1 MQAIPNKIVV
11 GDEESPIAVFDNA
24 SIESVIEET
33 AVSIIGDELFIDQ
46 LIPNVM
52 YHVYIRYVFKPTDYN
67 QFVTRNGLVMCCHY
81 TYDIR
86 KLPYATPVTFYSN
99 GRIQGRYYCETV
111 DRIGKDLYKL
121 NAISAIGLMDR
132 QLSVGGLFNGQKF
145 PDVLRDILGEEYQ
158 YEVSDD
164 VAKVMVYGW
173 LPYSTRR
180 RNLYQLIMA
189 YGVNIIKSDSGNM
202 LFTFLRDS
210 EAEGIPEG
218 NVFCGGRMRYNDPAS
233 RVEVTEHAY
242 HYIPTVET
250 KTLFDNS
257 TTDAVHAATVTFD
270 DPIMTDTLETTGG
283 LKIHSAGVNYAVIS
297 GVGVLTGKPYT
308 HTTKIVSADNPD
320 AVNEKVVRVE
330 EATLVSLQNS
340 ENVLAR
346 LSQYYF
352 NVDIVENDIILNGER
367 CGKRYNVLN
376 GFYEETTGFISKMSS
391 SISSF
396 IRSRCEFIQ
405 NYTPVGA
412 GATYTNCVI
421 LPEDAG
427 SWEIPASVFQ
437 KEIPKIR
444 VVLIGNG
451 YSGEDGEDGEI
462 GKPGDGNRGGDGG
475 KGGAGGKAGVGGK
488 IYSETYKPSV
498 DATTMFYGRDLKGN
512 SYIKGGLLN
521 ITSADGVSTP
531 TGFLEVFSG
540 KVFALPGIDGLSG
553 SDGGKGGYYNPN
565 GSGQTGDNGGN
576 FVADGQ
582 IWYGGI
588 CEGNYES
595 TIIDS
600 GNPVYISSGGGGG
613 AAYGSNGSNSGY
625 HGVGGLGADGAP
637 AASTTPLFG
646 NGGNGGN
653 GGGGGGGGGNYVI
666 INPNYGN
673 AEVGRNGYPGGD
685 AGKGGDGSQGYQGC
699 VIIYY

>member
-1 MQAIPNKIVV
+1 MDINKVVIGDPDAPLLVFENDSIESITEDTAVAIV
-11 GDEESPIAVFDNA
+11 GDELSVDQFTPAVR
-24 SIESVIEET
+24 
-33 AVSIIGDELFIDQ
+33 
-46 LIPNVM
+46 
-52 YHVYIRYVFKPTDYN
+52 YHVFLRYVFSPADYA

-81 TYDIR
+81 SYDIR

-99 GRIQGRYYCETV
+99 GKIRGKYYSETV
-111 DRIGKDLYKL
+111 DRLGRDQYGL
-121 NAISAIGLMDR
+121 NAISAIGLMDKQR
-132 QLSVGGLFNGQKF
+132 SVGGIYSGQLFSE
-145 PDVLRDILGEEYQ
+145 VLQDILSSDYQ
-158 YEVSDD
+158 YTITDD
-164 VAKVMVYGW
+164 VAAVPVYGW
-173 LPYSTRR
+173 LPFSTRR
-180 RNLYQLIMA
+180 QNLHQLIMA
-189 YGVNIIKSDSGNM
+189 YGVNIIRSETGDM

-210 EAEGIPEG
+210 EAEDIPESE
-218 NVFCGGRMRYNDPAS
+218 VFYGGSMRYNDPAS

-257 TTDAVHAATVTFD
+257 TTDAVHAATVTFE

-320 AVNEKVVRVE
+320 AVNENVRRVE
-330 EATLVSLQNS
+330 DATLVSLQNS

-352 NVDIVENDIILNGER
+352 NVDIVENDIVLKGER

-376 GFYEETTGFISKMSS
+376 GFYEETTGFISKMSA
-391 SISSF
+391 SISSI
-396 IRSRCEFIQ
+396 IRARCEFIQ

-451 YSGEDGEDGEI
+451 YRGEDGEAGEI

-488 IYSETYKPSV
+488 IYSETYKPSG
-498 DATTMFYGRDLKGN
+498 DATTLFYGRDLKGN

-540 KVFALPGIDGLSG
+540 KVFALPGTDGLSG
-553 SDGGKGGYYNPN
+553 ADGGKGGYLNSN
-565 GSGQTGDNGGN
+565 GSGKDGENGED
-576 FVADGQ
+576 FIADGQ

-588 CEGNYES
+588 CEGNFEL
-595 TIIDS
+595 TVFDS
-600 GNPVYISSGGGGG
+600 KNPAWIGNGGGGG
-613 AAYGSNGSNSGY
+613 AAYGSNGANSAWLGR
-625 HGVGGLGADGAP
+625 GGKGGDGHDAFP
-637 AASTTPLFG
+637 AAALYG

-653 GGGGGGGGGNYVI
+653 GGGGGGGGGTFVI
-666 INPNYGN
+666 KHKDYGN
-673 AEVGRNGYPGGD
+673 EVGRGGYAGGEGGA
-685 AGKGGDGSQGYQGC
+685 AGAGSPGYQGC

>member
-1 MQAIPNKIVV
+1 MDINKIVIGDPDAPMLVFENESIESITEDTAVAIV
-11 GDEESPIAVFDNA
+11 GDEL
-24 SIESVIEET
+24 SV
-33 AVSIIGDELFIDQ
+33 DQ
-46 LIPNVM
+46 FTPSVR
-52 YHVYIRYVFKPTDYN
+52 YHVFLRYVFSPADYA
-67 QFVTRNGLVMCCHY
+67 QFITRNGLIMCCHY
-81 TYDIR
+81 SYDIR
-86 KLPYATPVTFYSN
+86 KLPYATPITFYSN
-99 GRIQGRYYCETV
+99 GKIRGKYYSETV
-111 DRIGKDLYKL
+111 DRLGRDQYGL
-121 NAISAIGLMDR
+121 NAISAIGLMDKQR
-132 QLSVGGLFNGQKF
+132 SVGGIYSGQLFRE
-145 PDVLRDILGEEYQ
+145 VLQDILGSDYQ
-158 YEVSDD
+158 YKISDD
-164 VAKVMVYGW
+164 VAAVPVYGW
-173 LPYSTRR
+173 LPFSTRR
-180 RNLYQLIMA
+180 QNLHQLIMA
-189 YGVNIIKSDSGNM
+189 YGVNIIRSDTGDM

-210 EAEGIPEG
+210 EAEDIPESE
-218 NVFCGGRMRYNDPAS
+218 VFYGGSMRYNDPAS

-257 TTDAVHAATVTFD
+257 TTDAVHAATVTFE

-320 AVNEKVVRVE
+320 AINENVRRVE
-330 EATLVSLQNS
+330 DATLVSLQNS

-352 NVDIVENDIILNGER
+352 NVDIVENDIVLKNER

-376 GFYEETTGFISKMSS
+376 GFYEETTGFISKMSA
-391 SISSF
+391 SISSI
-396 IRSRCEFIQ
+396 IRARCEFIQ

-412 GATYTNCVI
+412 GATYNNCVI

-451 YSGEDGEDGEI
+451 YRGEDGEAGET

-498 DATTMFYGRDLKGN
+498 DATTLFYGRDMKGN
-512 SYIKGGLLN
+512 SCIKGGMLN

-540 KVFALPGIDGLSG
+540 KVFALPGTDGLSG
-553 SDGGKGGYYNPN
+553 ADGGKGGYLNSN
-565 GSGQTGDNGGN
+565 GSGQNGENGGD
-576 FVADGQ
+576 FIADGQ

-588 CEGNYES
+588 FEGNFEDVV
-595 TIIDS
+595 IDS
-600 GNPVYISSGGGGG
+600 QNPCWIGNGGGGG
-613 AAYGSNGSNSGY
+613 AAYGSGGQNSQWIANGGK
-625 HGVGGLGADGAP
+625 GGDANDASP
-637 AASTTPLFG
+637 AASLYGT
-646 NGGNGGN
+646 GGNGGH
-653 GGGGGGGGGNYVI
+653 GGGGGGGGGTFVI
-666 INPNYGN
+666 KHKDYGN
-673 AEVGRNGYPGGD
+673 EVGRGGY
-685 AGKGGDGSQGYQGC
+685 AGGDGGLGSAGSAGYQGC

>member
-1 MQAIPNKIVV
+1 MDINKVVIGDPDAPLLVFENDSIESITEDTAVAIV
-11 GDEESPIAVFDNA
+11 GDELSVDQFTPAVR
-24 SIESVIEET
+24 
-33 AVSIIGDELFIDQ
+33 
-46 LIPNVM
+46 
-52 YHVYIRYVFKPTDYN
+52 YHVFLRYVFSPADYA
-67 QFVTRNGLVMCCHY
+67 QFVTRNGLIMCCHY
-81 TYDIR
+81 SYDIR

-99 GRIQGRYYCETV
+99 GKIRGKYYSETV
-111 DRIGKDLYKL
+111 DRLGRDQYGL
-121 NAISAIGLMDR
+121 NAISAIGLMDKQR
-132 QLSVGGLFNGQKF
+132 SVGGIYSGQLFRE
-145 PDVLRDILGEEYQ
+145 VLQDILGSDYQ
-158 YEVSDD
+158 YKISDD
-164 VAKVMVYGW
+164 VAAVPVYGW
-173 LPYSTRR
+173 LPFSTRR
-180 RNLYQLIMA
+180 QNLHQLIMA
-189 YGVNIIKSDSGNM
+189 YGVNIIRSDTGDM

-210 EAEGIPEG
+210 EAEDIPESE
-218 NVFCGGRMRYNDPAS
+218 VFYGGSMRYNDPAS

-257 TTDAVHAATVTFD
+257 TTDAVHAATVTFE

-320 AVNEKVVRVE
+320 AINENVRRVE
-330 EATLVSLQNS
+330 DATLVSLQNS

-352 NVDIVENDIILNGER
+352 NVDIVENDIVLKNER

-376 GFYEETTGFISKMSS
+376 GFYEETTGFISKMSA
-391 SISSF
+391 SISSI
-396 IRSRCEFIQ
+396 IRARCEFIQ

-412 GATYTNCVI
+412 GATYNNCVI

-451 YSGEDGEDGEI
+451 YRGEDGEAGET

-498 DATTMFYGRDLKGN
+498 DATTLFYGRDMKGN
-512 SYIKGGLLN
+512 SYIKGGMLN

-540 KVFALPGIDGLSG
+540 KVFALPGTDGLSG
-553 SDGGKGGYYNPN
+553 ADGGKGGYLNSN
-565 GSGQTGDNGGN
+565 GSGQNGENGGD
-576 FVADGQ
+576 FIADGQ

-588 CEGNYES
+588 FEGNFEDVV
-595 TIIDS
+595 IDS
-600 GNPVYISSGGGGG
+600 QNPCWIGNGGGGG
-613 AAYGSNGSNSGY
+613 AAYGSGGQNSQWIANGGK
-625 HGVGGLGADGAP
+625 GGDANDASP
-637 AASTTPLFG
+637 AASLYGT
-646 NGGNGGN
+646 GGNGGH
-653 GGGGGGGGGNYVI
+653 GGGGGGGGGTFVI
-666 INPNYGN
+666 KHKDYGN
-673 AEVGRNGYPGGD
+673 EVGRGGY
-685 AGKGGDGSQGYQGC
+685 AGGDGGAAGAGSPGHQGC

>member
-1 MQAIPNKIVV
+1 MDINKVVIGDPDEPMLIFENDSIESITEDTAVAIV
-11 GDEESPIAVFDNA
+11 GDELSVDQFTPAVRYRVF
-24 SIESVIEET
+24 
-33 AVSIIGDELFIDQ
+33 L
-46 LIPNVM
+46 
-52 YHVYIRYVFKPTDYN
+52 RYVFSPADYA
-67 QFVTRNGLVMCCHY
+67 QFVTRNGLIMCCHY
-81 TYDIR
+81 SYDIR

-99 GRIQGRYYCETV
+99 GKIRGKYYSETV
-111 DRIGKDLYKL
+111 DRLGRDQYGL
-121 NAISAIGLMDR
+121 NAISAIGLMDKQR
-132 QLSVGGLFNGQKF
+132 SVGGIYSGQLFSE
-145 PDVLRDILGEEYQ
+145 VLQDILGSDYQ
-158 YEVSDD
+158 YTISDD
-164 VAKVMVYGW
+164 VAAVPVYGW
-173 LPYSTRR
+173 LPFSTRR
-180 RNLYQLIMA
+180 QNLHQLIMA
-189 YGVNIIKSDSGNM
+189 YGVNIIRSDTGDM

-210 EAEGIPEG
+210 GAEDIPESE
-218 NVFCGGRMRYNDPAS
+218 VFYGGSMRYNDPAS

-257 TTDAVHAATVTFD
+257 TTDAVHAATVTFE

-308 HTTKIVSADNPD
+308 HTTKIVSADNPN
-320 AVNEKVVRVE
+320 AVNENVRRVE
-330 EATLVSLQNS
+330 DATLVSLQNS

-352 NVDIVENDIILNGER
+352 NVDIVENDIVLNGER

-376 GFYEETTGFISKMSS
+376 GFYEETTGFISKMSA
-391 SISSF
+391 SISSI
-396 IRSRCEFIQ
+396 IRARCEFIQ

-421 LPEDAG
+421 LPEDSG

-451 YSGEDGEDGEI
+451 YRGEDGEAGET

-475 KGGAGGKAGVGGK
+475 KGGAGGKAGVGGR
-488 IYSETYKPSV
+488 IYSETYKPSG
-498 DATTMFYGRDLKGN
+498 DATTLFYGRDLKGN

-521 ITSADGVSTP
+521 ITTADGVSTP

-540 KVFALPGIDGLSG
+540 KVFALPGTDGLSG

-565 GSGQTGDNGGN
+565 GTGQTGDNGN
-576 FVADGQ
+576 DFVADGK

-588 CEGNYES
+588 CEGNYQI
-595 TIIDS
+595 TIAGS
-600 GNPVYISSGGGGG
+600 GNPAYIGGGGGGG
-613 AAYGSNGSNSGY
+613 AAYGGNGSNTGY
-625 HGVGGLGADGAP
+625 HGTGGNGADGA
-637 AASTTPLFG
+637 AAESTTPLYG
-646 NGGNGGN
+646 NGGNGGH
-653 GGGGGGGGGNYVI
+653 GGGGGGGGGTLVVYNEAY
-666 INPNYGN
+666 
-673 AEVGRNGYPGGD
+673 ATEVGRSGYGGGD
-685 AGKGGDGSQGYQGC
+685 GGKGGYGGAGYQGC

>member
-1 MQAIPNKIVV
+1 MDINKVIIGDPEAPLLVFENDSIESITEDTAVAIV
-11 GDEESPIAVFDNA
+11 GDELSVDQFTPAVR
-24 SIESVIEET
+24 
-33 AVSIIGDELFIDQ
+33 
-46 LIPNVM
+46 
-52 YHVYIRYVFKPTDYN
+52 YHVFLRYVFSPADYA
-67 QFVTRNGLVMCCHY
+67 QFVTRNGLIMCCHY
-81 TYDIR
+81 SYDIR

-99 GRIQGRYYCETV
+99 GKIRGKYYSETV
-111 DRIGKDLYKL
+111 DRLGRDQYGL
-121 NAISAIGLMDR
+121 NAISAIGLMDKQR
-132 QLSVGGLFNGQKF
+132 SVGGIYSGQLFRE
-145 PDVLRDILGEEYQ
+145 VLQDILSSDYQ
-158 YEVSDD
+158 YTISDD
-164 VAKVMVYGW
+164 VAAVPVYGW
-173 LPYSTRR
+173 LPFSTRR
-180 RNLYQLIMA
+180 QNLHQLIMA
-189 YGVNIIKSDSGNM
+189 YGVNIIRSDTGDM

-210 EAEGIPEG
+210 GAEDIPESE
-218 NVFCGGRMRYNDPAS
+218 VFYGGSMRYNDPAS

-257 TTDAVHAATVTFD
+257 TTDAVHAATVTFE

-320 AVNEKVVRVE
+320 AINENVRRVE
-330 EATLVSLQNS
+330 DATLVSLQNS

-352 NVDIVENDIILNGER
+352 NVDIVENDIVLKDER

-376 GFYEETTGFISKMSS
+376 GFYEETTGFISKMSA
-391 SISSF
+391 SISSI
-396 IRSRCEFIQ
+396 IRARCEFIQ

-421 LPEDAG
+421 LPEDSG

-451 YSGEDGEDGEI
+451 YRGEDGEAGET

-488 IYSETYKPSV
+488 IYSETYKPSG
-498 DATTMFYGRDLKGN
+498 DATTLFYGRDLKGN

-540 KVFALPGIDGLSG
+540 KVFALPGTDGLSG
-553 SDGGKGGYYNPN
+553 SNGGKGGNYNPN
-565 GSGQTGDNGGN
+565 GSGLTGENGED
-576 FVADGQ
+576 FIADGQ

-588 CEGNYES
+588 CEGNFEL
-595 TIIDS
+595 TVFDS
-600 GNPVYISSGGGGG
+600 KNPAWIGSGGGGG
-613 AAYGSNGSNSGY
+613 ACYGSGGQNSQWIGD
-625 HGVGGLGADGAP
+625 GGRGGDANNARATDSIYGA
-637 AASTTPLFG
+637 
-646 NGGNGGN
+646 GGNGGH
-653 GGGGGGGGGNYVI
+653 GGGGGGGGGTFVI
-666 INPNYGN
+666 KHKDYGN
-673 AEVGRNGYPGGD
+673 EVGRGGY
-685 AGKGGDGSQGYQGC
+685 AGGDGGFGSAGSAGYQGC

>member
-1 MQAIPNKIVV
+1 MDINKIVIGDLDAPLLVFENDSIESITEDTAVAIV
-11 GDEESPIAVFDNA
+11 GDELSVDQFTPAVRYR
-24 SIESVIEET
+24 V
-33 AVSIIGDELFIDQ
+33 L
-46 LIPNVM
+46 L
-52 YHVYIRYVFKPTDYN
+52 RYVFRPTDYK
-67 QFVTRNGLVMCCHY
+67 QIITRNGLVMCCHY

-99 GRIQGRYYCETV
+99 GKIRGKYYSETV
-111 DRIGKDLYKL
+111 DRLGRDQYGL
-121 NAISAIGLMDR
+121 NAISAVGLMEKQR
-132 QLSVGGLFNGQKF
+132 SVGGLYTGQQF
-145 PDVLRDILGEEYQ
+145 QAVLADILGGDYR
-158 YEVSDD
+158 YEVDAD
-164 VAKVMVYGW
+164 VANVMVYGW
-173 LPYSTRR
+173 LPFSTRR
-180 RNLYQLIMA
+180 QNLHQLIMA
-189 YGVNIIKSDSGNM
+189 YGVNIIKSETGDM

-210 EAEGIPEG
+210 EAEDIPESE
-218 NVFCGGRMRYNDPAS
+218 VFYGGSMRYNDPAS

-257 TTDAVHAATVTFD
+257 TTDAVHAATVTFES
-270 DPIMTDTLETTGG
+270 PIMTDSLETTGG

-320 AVNEKVVRVE
+320 AVNENVKRVE

-352 NVDIVENDIILNGER
+352 NVDIVENEIVLTGER
-367 CGKRYNVLN
+367 CGRRYNVLN
-376 GFYEETTGFISKMSS
+376 GFYEKTSGFISKMSS
-391 SISSF
+391 NISSI

-421 LPEDAG
+421 LTEDAG
-427 SWEIPASVFQ
+427 SWEIPESVLQ

-475 KGGAGGKAGVGGK
+475 KGGAGGKAGIGGK
-488 IYSETYKPSV
+488 IYSETYKLTGDTRTLS
-498 DATTMFYGRDLKGN
+498 YGRDLKGN

-540 KVFALPGIDGLSG
+540 KVFALPGTDGLGG
-553 SDGGKGGYYNPN
+553 SNGGKGGNYNPN
-565 GSGQTGDNGGN
+565 GSGQTGENGEN

-588 CEGNYES
+588 CAGNFEV
-595 TIIDS
+595 TVVDS
-600 GNPVYISSGGGGG
+600 KNPAWIGSGGGGG
-613 AAYGSNGSNSGY
+613 AVYGSGGQNSQWIGD
-625 HGVGGLGADGAP
+625 GGRGGDANNALPTSPLYGA
-637 AASTTPLFG
+637 
-646 NGGNGGN
+646 GGNGGH
-653 GGGGGGGGGNYVI
+653 GGGGGGGGGTFVI
-666 INPNYGN
+666 KHKVYGN
-673 AEVGRNGYPGGD
+673 EVGRGGYPGGD
-685 AGKGGDGSQGYQGC
+685 GGKGGAGSAGYQGC

>member
-1 MQAIPNKIVV
+1 MDINKVVIGDPDAPLLVFENKSIESITEDTAVAIV
-11 GDEESPIAVFDNA
+11 GDEL
-24 SIESVIEET
+24 SV
-33 AVSIIGDELFIDQ
+33 DQ
-46 LIPNVM
+46 FTPSVR
-52 YHVYIRYVFKPTDYN
+52 YHVFLRYVFSPADYA
-67 QFVTRNGLVMCCHY
+67 QFITRNGLIMCCHY
-81 TYDIR
+81 SYDIR

-99 GRIQGRYYCETV
+99 GKIRGKYYSETV
-111 DRIGKDLYKL
+111 DRLGRDQYGL
-121 NAISAIGLMDR
+121 NAISAIGLMDKQR
-132 QLSVGGLFNGQKF
+132 SVGGIYSGQLF
-145 PDVLRDILGEEYQ
+145 PAVLKDILGSDYQ
-158 YEVSDD
+158 YAISDD
-164 VAKVMVYGW
+164 VAAVPVYGW
-173 LPYSTRR
+173 LPFSTRR
-180 RNLYQLIMA
+180 QNLHQLIMA
-189 YGVNIIKSDSGNM
+189 YGVNIIRSDTGDM

-210 EAEGIPEG
+210 EAEDIPESE
-218 NVFCGGRMRYNDPAS
+218 VFYGGSMRYNDPAS

-270 DPIMTDTLETTGG
+270 EPIMTDTLETTGG

-320 AVNEKVVRVE
+320 AVNENVRRVE
-330 EATLVSLQNS
+330 DATLVSLQNS

-352 NVDIVENDIILNGER
+352 NVDIVENDIVLTGER

-376 GFYEETTGFISKMSS
+376 GFYEETTGFISKMSA
-391 SISSF
+391 SISSI
-396 IRSRCEFIQ
+396 IRARCEFIQ
-405 NYTPVGA
+405 NYTPVGT

-427 SWEIPASVFQ
+427 SWEIPESVFQ

-451 YSGEDGEDGEI
+451 HRGEDGEAGET

-475 KGGAGGKAGVGGK
+475 KGGAGGNAGVGGK
-488 IYSETYKPSV
+488 IYSETYKPSG
-498 DATTMFYGRDLKGN
+498 DATTLFYGRDLKGN
-512 SYIKGGLLN
+512 SYIKGGMLN

-540 KVFALPGIDGLSG
+540 KVFALPGTDGLSG
-553 SDGGKGGYYNPN
+553 ADGGKGGYLNSN
-565 GSGQTGDNGGN
+565 GSGKDGENGGD

-588 CEGNYES
+588 FEGNFEDVV
-595 TIIDS
+595 IDS
-600 GNPVYISSGGGGG
+600 QNPCWIGNGGGGG
-613 AAYGSNGSNSGY
+613 AAYGSNGANSEWLGR
-625 HGVGGLGADGAP
+625 GGKGGDGHDAFP
-637 AASTTPLFG
+637 AAALYG

-653 GGGGGGGGGNYVI
+653 GGGGGGGGGTFVI
-666 INPNYGN
+666 KHKDYGN
-673 AEVGRNGYPGGD
+673 EVGRGGY
-685 AGKGGDGSQGYQGC
+685 AGGDGGAPGAGSPGYQGC

>member
-11 GDEESPIAVFDNA
+11 GDEESPIAVFDNTA
-24 SIESVIEET
+24 IESVTEET

-86 KLPYATPVTFYSN
+86 NLPYATPITFYSN

-111 DRIGKDLYKL
+111 DRIGKDMYKL

-132 QLSVGGLFNGQKF
+132 QRSVGGLFNGQKF

-210 EAEGIPEG
+210 EAEDIPEG
-218 NVFCGGRMRYNDPAS
+218 NVFCGGIMRYNDPAS

-242 HYIPTVET
+242 HYIPSVDAE
-250 KTLFDNS
+250 TLFDNS
-257 TTDAVHAATVTFD
+257 TTDAVHGATVTFES
-270 DPIMTDTLETTGG
+270 PIMTDTLKTTGG
-283 LKIHSAGVNYAVIS
+283 LKINSAGVNHAVIS
-297 GVGVLTGKPYT
+297 GVGTLTGKPYT

-367 CGKRYNVLN
+367 CGNRYKVLN

-391 SISSF
+391 NISSF

-421 LPEDAG
+421 LPENSG
-427 SWEIPASVFQ
+427 SWEIPASVYQ

-451 YSGEDGEDGEI
+451 DAGMDGETGEI

-488 IYSETYKPSV
+488 IYSETYKPSG
-498 DATTMFYGRDLKGN
+498 DATTLFYGRDMKGN

-540 KVFALPGIDGLSG
+540 KVFALPGTDGLSG
-553 SDGGKGGYYNPN
+553 ADGGKGGYLNSN
-565 GSGQTGDNGGN
+565 GSGQNGENGGD

-588 CEGNYES
+588 FEGNFEDVV
-595 TIIDS
+595 IDS
-600 GNPVYISSGGGGG
+600 QNPCWIGNGGGGG
-613 AAYGSNGSNSGY
+613 AAYGSGGQNSQWIANGGK
-625 HGVGGLGADGAP
+625 GGDANDASP
-637 AASTTPLFG
+637 AASLYGT
-646 NGGNGGN
+646 GGNGGH
-653 GGGGGGGGGNYVI
+653 GGGGGGGGGTFVI
-666 INPNYGN
+666 KHKDYGN
-673 AEVGRNGYPGGD
+673 EVGRGGYAGGD
-685 AGKGGDGSQGYQGC
+685 GGKGGTGSSGYQGC

>member
-1 MQAIPNKIVV
+1 MDINKVVV
-11 GDEESPIAVFDNA
+11 GDPDAPMLVFEND
-24 SIESVIEET
+24 SIESITEDT
-33 AVSIIGDELFIDQ
+33 AVAIVGNELSVDQ
-46 LIPNVM
+46 FTPAVRYRVFL
-52 YHVYIRYVFKPTDYN
+52 RYVFSPADYA
-67 QFVTRNGLVMCCHY
+67 QFVTRNGLIMCCHY
-81 TYDIR
+81 SYDIR

-99 GRIQGRYYCETV
+99 GKIRGKYYSETV
-111 DRIGKDLYKL
+111 DRLGRDQYAL
-121 NAISAIGLMDR
+121 NAISAIGLMDKQR
-132 QLSVGGLFNGQKF
+132 SVGGIYSGQLFSE
-145 PDVLRDILGEEYQ
+145 VLQDILGSDYQ
-158 YEVSDD
+158 YTISDD
-164 VAKVMVYGW
+164 VAAVPVYGW
-173 LPYSTRR
+173 LPFSTRR
-180 RNLYQLIMA
+180 KNLHQLIMA
-189 YGVNIIKSDSGNM
+189 YGVNIIRSDTGDM

-210 EAEGIPEG
+210 GAEDIPESE
-218 NVFCGGRMRYNDPAS
+218 VFYGGSMRYNDPAS

-257 TTDAVHAATVTFD
+257 TTDAVHAATVTFES
-270 DPIMTDTLETTGG
+270 PIMTDSLETTGG

-320 AVNEKVVRVE
+320 AVNENVKRVE

-352 NVDIVENDIILNGER
+352 NVDIVENDIVLNGER

-391 SISSF
+391 SISSI
-396 IRSRCEFIQ
+396 IRARCEFIQ

-427 SWEIPASVFQ
+427 SWEIPESVFQ

-475 KGGAGGKAGVGGK
+475 KGGAGGEAGIGGK
-488 IYSETYKPSV
+488 IYSETYKLTSDV
-498 DATTMFYGRDLKGN
+498 STLFYGRDLKGN

-540 KVFALPGIDGLSG
+540 KVFALPGTDGLSG

-565 GSGQTGDNGGN
+565 GTGATGDNGED
-576 FVADGQ
+576 FVADGK

-588 CEGNYES
+588 CEGNYQI
-595 TIIDS
+595 TIAGS
-600 GNPVYISSGGGGG
+600 GNPAYIGGGGGGG
-613 AAYGSNGSNSGY
+613 AAYGGNGSNTGY
-625 HGVGGLGADGAP
+625 HGSGGNGADGA
-637 AASTTPLFG
+637 AAPSTTPLYG
-646 NGGNGGN
+646 NGGNGGH
-653 GGGGGGGGGNYVI
+653 GGGGGGGGGTLVVYNETY
-666 INPNYGN
+666 
-673 AEVGRNGYPGGD
+673 ATEVGRTGYG
-685 AGKGGDGSQGYQGC
+685 GGDGGIGGAGSPGYQGC

>member
-1 MQAIPNKIVV
+1 MDINKVVIGDPDAPMIVFENDSIESITEDTAVAIV
-11 GDEESPIAVFDNA
+11 GDELSVDQFTPAVR
-24 SIESVIEET
+24 
-33 AVSIIGDELFIDQ
+33 
-46 LIPNVM
+46 
-52 YHVYIRYVFKPTDYN
+52 YHVFLRYVFSPADYA
-67 QFVTRNGLVMCCHY
+67 QLITRNGLIMCCHY
-81 TYDIR
+81 SYDIR

-99 GRIQGRYYCETV
+99 GKIRGKYYSETV
-111 DRIGKDLYKL
+111 DRLGRDQYEL
-121 NAISAIGLMDR
+121 NAISAVGLMEKQR
-132 QLSVGGLFNGQKF
+132 SVGGLYSGQTF
-145 PDVLRDILGEEYQ
+145 PSVLRDILGDDYK
-158 YEVSDD
+158 YEVDSD
-164 VAKVMVYGW
+164 VANVMVYGW
-173 LPYSTRR
+173 LPFSTRR
-180 RNLYQLIMA
+180 QNLHQLIMA
-189 YGVNIIKSDSGNM
+189 YGVNIIKSESGDM

-210 EAEGIPEG
+210 EAEDIPESE
-218 NVFCGGRMRYNDPAS
+218 VFYGGSMRYNDPAS

-257 TTDAVHAATVTFD
+257 TTDAVHAATVTFE

-320 AVNEKVVRVE
+320 AVNENVKRVE
-330 EATLVSLQNS
+330 DATLVSLQNS

-346 LSQYYF
+346 LSQFYF
-352 NVDIVENDIILNGER
+352 NVDIVENDIVLNGER

-391 SISSF
+391 NISSI

-412 GATYTNCVI
+412 GATYTNCAI

-427 SWEIPASVFQ
+427 SWEIPESVFK

-462 GKPGDGNRGGDGG
+462 GKAGDGNRGGDGG
-475 KGGAGGKAGVGGK
+475 NGGAGGLAGSGGK
-488 IYSETYKPSV
+488 IYSETYKVTSE
-498 DATTMFYGRDLKGN
+498 TKTLFYGRDLKGN

-540 KVFALPGIDGLSG
+540 NVFALPGTDGLSG
-553 SDGGKGGYYNPN
+553 SAGGKGGNLNPN
-565 GSGQTGDNGGN
+565 GTGVTGDNGEN

-588 CEGNYES
+588 CEGNYQI
-595 TIIDS
+595 TIAGS
-600 GNPVYISSGGGGG
+600 GNPAYIGGGGGGG
-613 AAYGSNGSNSGY
+613 AAYGGNGSNTGY
-625 HGVGGLGADGAP
+625 HGVGGKGADGAP
-637 AASTTPLFG
+637 AAPTTPLFG

-653 GGGGGGGGGNYVI
+653 GGGGGGGGGTLVI
-666 INPNYGN
+666 VNEEYGS
-673 AEVGRNGYPGGD
+673 EVGRIGYAGGD
-685 AGKGGDGSQGYQGC
+685 GGAGGDGSPGYQGC

>member
-1 MQAIPNKIVV
+1 MDINKVVIGDPEAPLLVFENDSIESITEDTAVAIV
-11 GDEESPIAVFDNA
+11 GDELSVDQFTPAVR
-24 SIESVIEET
+24 
-33 AVSIIGDELFIDQ
+33 
-46 LIPNVM
+46 
-52 YHVYIRYVFKPTDYN
+52 YHVFLRYVFSPADYA
-67 QFVTRNGLVMCCHY
+67 QFITRNGLIMCCHY
-81 TYDIR
+81 SYDIR

-99 GRIQGRYYCETV
+99 GKIRGKYYSETV
-111 DRIGKDLYKL
+111 DRLGRDQYGL
-121 NAISAIGLMDR
+121 NAISAIGLMDKQR
-132 QLSVGGLFNGQKF
+132 SVGGIYSGQLFRE
-145 PDVLRDILGEEYQ
+145 VLQDILGSDYQ
-158 YEVSDD
+158 YTISDD
-164 VAKVMVYGW
+164 VAAVPVYGW
-173 LPYSTRR
+173 LPFSTRR
-180 RNLYQLIMA
+180 QNLHQLIMA
-189 YGVNIIKSDSGNM
+189 YGVNIIRSDTGDM

-210 EAEGIPEG
+210 GAEDIPESE
-218 NVFCGGRMRYNDPAS
+218 VFYGGSMRYNDPAS

-257 TTDAVHAATVTFD
+257 TTDAVHAATVTFE

-320 AVNEKVVRVE
+320 AVNENVRRVE
-330 EATLVSLQNS
+330 DATLVSLQNS

-352 NVDIVENDIILNGER
+352 NVDIVENDIVLKNER

-376 GFYEETTGFISKMSS
+376 GFYEETTGFISKMSA
-391 SISSF
+391 SISSI
-396 IRSRCEFIQ
+396 IRARCEFIQ

-421 LPEDAG
+421 LPEDTG
-427 SWEIPASVFQ
+427 SWEIPESVFQ

-451 YSGEDGEDGEI
+451 YRGEDGEAGET

-488 IYSETYKPSV
+488 IYSETYKPSG
-498 DATTMFYGRDLKGN
+498 DATTLFYGRDLKGN

-540 KVFALPGIDGLSG
+540 KVFALPGTDGLSG
-553 SDGGKGGYYNPN
+553 SNGGKGGNYNPN
-565 GSGQTGDNGGN
+565 GSGSIGENGED
-576 FVADGQ
+576 FIADGQ

-588 CEGNYES
+588 CEGNFED

-600 GNPVYISSGGGGG
+600 KNPVWIGSGGGGG
-613 AAYGSNGSNSGY
+613 ACYGSGGQNSQWIGD
-625 HGVGGLGADGAP
+625 GGRGGDANNARATDSIYGA
-637 AASTTPLFG
+637 
-646 NGGNGGN
+646 GGNGGH
-653 GGGGGGGGGNYVI
+653 GGGGGGGGGTFVI
-666 INPNYGN
+666 KHKDYGN
-673 AEVGRNGYPGGD
+673 EVGRGGY
-685 AGKGGDGSQGYQGC
+685 AGGDGGLGSAGSAGYQGC

>member
-1 MQAIPNKIVV
+1 MDINKIVIGDPVTPLLVFENDSIESITEDTAVAIV
-11 GDEESPIAVFDNA
+11 GDELSVDQFTPAVR
-24 SIESVIEET
+24 
-33 AVSIIGDELFIDQ
+33 
-46 LIPNVM
+46 
-52 YHVYIRYVFKPTDYN
+52 YHVFLRYVFSPADYN
-67 QFVTRNGLVMCCHY
+67 QFITRNGFVMCCHY
-81 TYDIR
+81 SYDIR
-86 KLPYATPVTFYSN
+86 KLPYATPITFYSN
-99 GRIQGRYYCETV
+99 GKIRGKYYSETV
-111 DRIGKDLYKL
+111 DRLARDQYGL
-121 NAISAIGLMDR
+121 NAISAVGLMEKQR
-132 QLSVGGLFNGQKF
+132 SVGGLYSGQKF
-145 PDVLRDILGEEYQ
+145 PDVLKDILGDDYQ
-158 YEVSDD
+158 YEIASD
-164 VAKVMVYGW
+164 VANVMVYGW
-173 LPYSTRR
+173 LPFSTRR
-180 RNLYQLIMA
+180 QNLHHLIMA
-189 YGVNIIKSDSGNM
+189 YGVNIIKSESGDM

-210 EAEGIPEG
+210 EADGIPESE
-218 NVFCGGRMRYNDPAS
+218 VFYGGSMRYNDPAS

-257 TTDAVHAATVTFD
+257 TTDAVHAATVTFES
-270 DPIMTDTLETTGG
+270 PIMTDSLETTGG

-320 AVNEKVVRVE
+320 AVNENVKRVE
-330 EATLVSLQNS
+330 DATLVSLQNS

-352 NVDIVENDIILNGER
+352 NVDIVENDIVLNGEQ
-367 CGKRYNVLN
+367 CGRRYNVLN

-391 SISSF
+391 NISSI

-427 SWEIPASVFQ
+427 AWEIPESVFQ

-451 YSGEDGEDGEI
+451 YSGEDGANGEI

-475 KGGAGGKAGVGGK
+475 KSGAGGLAGSGGK
-488 IYSETYKPSV
+488 IYSETYKV
-498 DATTMFYGRDLKGN
+498 TADTKTLFYGRDLKGN

-521 ITSADGVSTP
+521 ITSADGVTTP

-540 KVFALPGIDGLSG
+540 NVYAIPGTDGLGG
-553 SDGGKGGYYNPN
+553 SAGGKGGNLNPN
-565 GSGQTGDNGGN
+565 GTGAIGENGEN
-576 FVADGQ
+576 FIEDGQ
-582 IWYGGI
+582 IWFGGV
-588 CEGNYES
+588 CEGNYQILVS
-595 TIIDS
+595 GS
-600 GNPVYISSGGGGG
+600 GNPAYIGGGGGGG
-613 AAYGSNGSNSGY
+613 AAYGSHGFNSGY
-625 HGVGGLGADGAP
+625 HGVGGNGADGL
-637 AASTTPLFG
+637 AAAETPELYG

-653 GGGGGGGGGNYVI
+653 GGGGGGGGGTLVI
-666 INPNYGN
+666 ENAEYGN
-673 AEVGRNGYPGGD
+673 EVGRIGYAGGD
-685 AGKGGDGSQGYQGC
+685 GGKGGAGSPGYQGC

>member
-1 MQAIPNKIVV
+1 MDINKVVIGDPDAPLLVFENDSIESITEDTAVAIV
-11 GDEESPIAVFDNA
+11 GDELSVDQFTPAVR
-24 SIESVIEET
+24 
-33 AVSIIGDELFIDQ
+33 
-46 LIPNVM
+46 
-52 YHVYIRYVFKPTDYN
+52 YHVFLRYVFSPADYA
-67 QFVTRNGLVMCCHY
+67 QFVTKNGLVMCCHY
-81 TYDIR
+81 SYDIR

-99 GRIQGRYYCETV
+99 GIIRGKYYSETV
-111 DRIGKDLYKL
+111 DRLGRDQYGL
-121 NAISAIGLMDR
+121 NAISAIGLMDKQR
-132 QLSVGGLFNGQKF
+132 SVGGIYSGQLF
-145 PDVLRDILGEEYQ
+145 PAVLKDILGSDYQ
-158 YEVSDD
+158 YTISDD
-164 VAKVMVYGW
+164 VAAVPVYGW
-173 LPYSTRR
+173 LPFSTRR
-180 RNLYQLIMA
+180 QNLHQLIMA
-189 YGVNIIKSDSGNM
+189 YGVNIIRSDTGDM

-210 EAEGIPEG
+210 GAEDIPESE
-218 NVFCGGRMRYNDPAS
+218 VFYGGSMRYNDPAS

-257 TTDAVHAATVTFD
+257 TTDAVHAATVTFE

-320 AVNEKVVRVE
+320 AVNENVRRVE
-330 EATLVSLQNS
+330 DATLVSLQNS

-352 NVDIVENDIILNGER
+352 NVDIVENDIVLNGER

-376 GFYEETTGFISKMSS
+376 GFYEETTGFISKMSA
-391 SISSF
+391 SISSI
-396 IRSRCEFIQ
+396 IRARCEFIQ

-421 LPEDAG
+421 LPEDSG

-451 YSGEDGEDGEI
+451 YRGEDGEDGET

-488 IYSETYKPSV
+488 IYSETYKPSG
-498 DATTMFYGRDLKGN
+498 DATTLFYGRDLKGN

-521 ITSADGVSTP
+521 ITTADGVSTP

-540 KVFALPGIDGLSG
+540 KVFALPGTDGLSG

-565 GSGQTGDNGGN
+565 GTGQTGDNGN
-576 FVADGQ
+576 DFVADGK

-588 CEGNYES
+588 CEGNYQI
-595 TIIDS
+595 TIGGS
-600 GNPVYISSGGGGG
+600 GNPAYIGGGGGGG
-613 AAYGSNGSNSGY
+613 AAYGGNGSNTGY
-625 HGVGGLGADGAP
+625 HGTGGNGADGD
-637 AASTTPLFG
+637 AAESTTPLYG
-646 NGGNGGN
+646 NGGNGGH
-653 GGGGGGGGGNYVI
+653 GGGGGGGGGTLVVYNEAF
-666 INPNYGN
+666 G
-673 AEVGRNGYPGGD
+673 AEVGRSGYGGGD
-685 AGKGGDGSQGYQGC
+685 GGKGGYGGAGYQGC

>member
-1 MQAIPNKIVV
+1 MDINKVVIGDPDAPMLVFENDSIESITEDTAVAIV
-11 GDEESPIAVFDNA
+11 GDEL
-24 SIESVIEET
+24 SV
-33 AVSIIGDELFIDQ
+33 DQ
-46 LIPNVM
+46 LTPAVR
-52 YHVYIRYVFKPTDYN
+52 YHVFIRYVFSPADYA

-81 TYDIR
+81 SYDIR

-99 GRIQGRYYCETV
+99 GKIRGKYYSETV
-111 DRIGKDLYKL
+111 DRLGRDQYGL
-121 NAISAIGLMDR
+121 NAISAIGLMDKQR
-132 QLSVGGLFNGQKF
+132 SVGGIYSGQLFSE
-145 PDVLRDILGEEYQ
+145 VLRDILGSDYQ
-158 YEVSDD
+158 YTISDD
-164 VAKVMVYGW
+164 VAAVPVYGW
-173 LPYSTRR
+173 LPFSTRR
-180 RNLYQLIMA
+180 QNLHQLIMA
-189 YGVNIIKSDSGNM
+189 YGVNIIRSDTGDM

-210 EAEGIPEG
+210 GAEDIPESE
-218 NVFCGGRMRYNDPAS
+218 VFYGGSMRYNDPAS

-257 TTDAVHAATVTFD
+257 TTDAVHAATVTFE

-308 HTTKIVSADNPD
+308 HTTKIVSADNTD
-320 AVNEKVVRVE
+320 AVNENVRRVE
-330 EATLVSLQNS
+330 DATLVSLQNS

-352 NVDIVENDIILNGER
+352 NVDIVENEIVLKGER

-376 GFYEETTGFISKMSS
+376 GFYEETTGFISKMSA
-391 SISSF
+391 SISSI
-396 IRSRCEFIQ
+396 IRARCEFIQ

-421 LPEDAG
+421 LSEDTG
-427 SWEIPASVFQ
+427 SWEIPESAFQ

-451 YSGEDGEDGEI
+451 YSGEDGEDGET

-475 KGGAGGKAGVGGK
+475 KGGAGGKGGIGGK
-488 IYSETYKPSV
+488 IYSETYKPSS
-498 DATTMFYGRDLKGN
+498 DTKTLFYGRDLKGN

-540 KVFALPGIDGLSG
+540 KVFALPGTDGLSG
-553 SDGGKGGYYNPN
+553 SNGGKGGNYNPN
-565 GSGQTGDNGGN
+565 GSGLTGENGED
-576 FVADGQ
+576 FITDGQ

-588 CEGNYES
+588 CEGNFEI
-595 TIIDS
+595 TVIDS
-600 GNPVYISSGGGGG
+600 KNPAWIGSGGGGG
-613 AAYGSNGSNSGY
+613 ACYGSGGQNSQWIGD
-625 HGVGGLGADGAP
+625 GGRGGDANNARATDSIYGA
-637 AASTTPLFG
+637 
-646 NGGNGGN
+646 GGNGGH
-653 GGGGGGGGGNYVI
+653 GGGGGGGGGTFVI
-666 INPNYGN
+666 KHKDYGN
-673 AEVGRNGYPGGD
+673 EVGRGGY
-685 AGKGGDGSQGYQGC
+685 AGGDGGLGSAGSAGYQGC

>member
-1 MQAIPNKIVV
+1 MDINKVVIGDPDAPLLVFENDSIESITEDTAVAIV
-11 GDEESPIAVFDNA
+11 GDELSVDQFTPAVR
-24 SIESVIEET
+24 
-33 AVSIIGDELFIDQ
+33 
-46 LIPNVM
+46 
-52 YHVYIRYVFKPTDYN
+52 YHVFLRYVFSPADYA

-81 TYDIR
+81 SYDIR

-99 GRIQGRYYCETV
+99 GKIRGKYYSETV
-111 DRIGKDLYKL
+111 DRLGRDQYGL
-121 NAISAIGLMDR
+121 NAISAIGLMDKQR
-132 QLSVGGLFNGQKF
+132 SVGGIYSGQLFSE
-145 PDVLRDILGEEYQ
+145 VLQDILGSDYQ
-158 YEVSDD
+158 YTISDD
-164 VAKVMVYGW
+164 VAAVPVYGW
-173 LPYSTRR
+173 LPFSTRR
-180 RNLYQLIMA
+180 QNLHQLIMA
-189 YGVNIIKSDSGNM
+189 YGVNIIRSDTGDM

-210 EAEGIPEG
+210 EAEDIPESE
-218 NVFCGGRMRYNDPAS
+218 VFYGGSMRYNDPAS

-242 HYIPTVET
+242 HYIPTVEI

-257 TTDAVHAATVTFD
+257 TTDAVHAATVTFE

-308 HTTKIVSADNPD
+308 HTTKIVSADNPA
-320 AVNEKVVRVE
+320 AVNENVRRVE
-330 EATLVSLQNS
+330 DATLVSLQNS

-352 NVDIVENDIILNGER
+352 NVDIVENDIVLKDER

-376 GFYEETTGFISKMSS
+376 GFYEETTGFISKMSA
-391 SISSF
+391 SISSI
-396 IRSRCEFIQ
+396 IRARCEFIQ

-451 YSGEDGEDGEI
+451 YRGEDGEAGET

-488 IYSETYKPSV
+488 IYSETYKPSG
-498 DATTMFYGRDLKGN
+498 DATTLFYGRDLKGN

-540 KVFALPGIDGLSG
+540 KVFALPGTDGLSG
-553 SDGGKGGYYNPN
+553 ADGGKGGYLNSN
-565 GSGQTGDNGGN
+565 GSGKDGENGGD

-588 CEGNYES
+588 FEGNFEDVV
-595 TIIDS
+595 IDS
-600 GNPVYISSGGGGG
+600 QNPVWIGNGGGGG
-613 AAYGSNGSNSGY
+613 AAYGSNGANSEWLGR
-625 HGVGGLGADGAP
+625 GGKGGDGHDAFP
-637 AASTTPLFG
+637 AAALYG
-646 NGGNGGN
+646 NGGNGGY
-653 GGGGGGGGGNYVI
+653 GGGGGGGGGTFVI
-666 INPNYGN
+666 KHKDYGN
-673 AEVGRNGYPGGD
+673 EVGRGGYAGGEGGAPG
-685 AGKGGDGSQGYQGC
+685 AGSPGYQGC

>member
-1 MQAIPNKIVV
+1 MDINKVV
-11 GDEESPIAVFDNA
+11 IGDPDSPLLVFEND
-24 SIESVIEET
+24 SIESITEDT
-33 AVSIIGDELFIDQ
+33 AVAIVGGELSVDQ
-46 LIPNVM
+46 FTPAVR
-52 YHVYIRYVFKPTDYN
+52 YHVFFRYVFSPADYA
-67 QFVTRNGLVMCCHY
+67 QFITRNGLIMCCHY
-81 TYDIR
+81 SYDIR

-99 GRIQGRYYCETV
+99 GKIRGKYYSETV
-111 DRIGKDLYKL
+111 DRLGRDQYGL
-121 NAISAIGLMDR
+121 NAISAIGLMDKQR
-132 QLSVGGLFNGQKF
+132 SVGGIYSGQLFSE
-145 PDVLRDILGEEYQ
+145 VLQDILGSDYQ
-158 YEVSDD
+158 YTIPDD
-164 VAKVMVYGW
+164 VAAVPVYGW
-173 LPYSTRR
+173 LPFSTRR
-180 RNLYQLIMA
+180 QNLHQLIMA
-189 YGVNIIKSDSGNM
+189 YGVNIIRSDTGDM

-210 EAEGIPEG
+210 EAEDIPESE
-218 NVFCGGRMRYNDPAS
+218 VFYGGSMRYNDPAS

-242 HYIPTVET
+242 HYIPSVATE
-250 KTLFDNS
+250 TLFDNS
-257 TTDAVHAATVTFD
+257 TTDAVHAATVTFKS
-270 DPIMTDTLETTGG
+270 PIMVDTLKTTGG

-320 AVNEKVVRVE
+320 AVNENVRRVE
-330 EATLVSLQNS
+330 DATLVSLQNS

-352 NVDIVENDIILNGER
+352 NVDIVENDIVLKNER

-376 GFYEETTGFISKMSS
+376 GFYEETTGFISKMSA
-391 SISSF
+391 SISSI
-396 IRSRCEFIQ
+396 IRARCEFIQ

-451 YSGEDGEDGEI
+451 YRGEDGEAGET

-475 KGGAGGKAGVGGK
+475 KGGAGGKAGIGGK
-488 IYSETYKPSV
+488 IYSETYKPSS
-498 DATTMFYGRDLKGN
+498 DTKTLFYGRDLKGN

-521 ITSADGVSTP
+521 ITSADGVSTS

-553 SDGGKGGYYNPN
+553 SDGGKGGYLNSN
-565 GSGQTGDNGGN
+565 GSGKDGENGKN
-576 FVADGQ
+576 FIADGR

-588 CEGNYES
+588 FEGNFEL
-595 TIIDS
+595 TVIDS
-600 GNPVYISSGGGGG
+600 GNPAWIGNGGGGG
-613 AAYGSNGSNSGY
+613 AAYGTGGQNSQWIGD
-625 HGVGGLGADGAP
+625 GGKGGDANNASP
-637 AASTTPLFG
+637 AAALYGT
-646 NGGNGGN
+646 GGNGGH
-653 GGGGGGGGGNYVI
+653 GGGGGGGGGTFVI
-666 INPNYGN
+666 KHKDYGN
-673 AEVGRNGYPGGD
+673 EVGRGGY
-685 AGKGGDGSQGYQGC
+685 AGGDGGAGGAGSSGYPGC

>member
-1 MQAIPNKIVV
+1 MDINKVVIGEPDAPLLVFENDSIESITEDTAVAIV
-11 GDEESPIAVFDNA
+11 GDELSVDQFTPAVR
-24 SIESVIEET
+24 
-33 AVSIIGDELFIDQ
+33 
-46 LIPNVM
+46 
-52 YHVYIRYVFKPTDYN
+52 YHVFLRYVFSPVDYS
-67 QFVTRNGLVMCCHY
+67 QFITRNGLIMCCHY
-81 TYDIR
+81 SYDIR
-86 KLPYATPVTFYSN
+86 KLPYATPVTLYSN
-99 GRIQGRYYCETV
+99 GKIRGKYYSETV
-111 DRIGKDLYKL
+111 DRLGRDQYGL
-121 NAISAIGLMDR
+121 NAISAIGLMDKQR
-132 QLSVGGLFNGQKF
+132 SVGGIYSGQLFRE
-145 PDVLRDILGEEYQ
+145 VLQDILGSDYQ
-158 YEVSDD
+158 YSISDD
-164 VAKVMVYGW
+164 VAAVPVYGW
-173 LPYSTRR
+173 LPFSTRR
-180 RNLYQLIMA
+180 QNLHQLIMA
-189 YGVNIIKSDSGNM
+189 YGVNIIRSDTGDM

-210 EAEGIPEG
+210 EAEDIPESE
-218 NVFCGGRMRYNDPAS
+218 VFYGGSMRYNDPAS

-257 TTDAVHAATVTFD
+257 TTDAVHAATVTFE

-308 HTTKIVSADNPD
+308 HTTKIVYADNPD
-320 AVNEKVVRVE
+320 AINENVRRVE
-330 EATLVSLQNS
+330 DATLVSLQNS
-340 ENVLAR
+340 ENILAR

-352 NVDIVENDIILNGER
+352 NVDIVENDIVLKNER

-376 GFYEETTGFISKMSS
+376 GFYEETTGFISKMSA
-391 SISSF
+391 SISSI
-396 IRSRCEFIQ
+396 IRARCEFIQ

-451 YSGEDGEDGEI
+451 YRGEDGEAGET

-488 IYSETYKPSV
+488 IYSETYKPSG
-498 DATTMFYGRDLKGN
+498 DATTLFYGRDLKGN

-540 KVFALPGIDGLSG
+540 KVFALPGTDGLSG
-553 SDGGKGGYYNPN
+553 SNGGKGGNYNPN
-565 GSGQTGDNGGN
+565 GSGSIGENGED
-576 FVADGQ
+576 FIADGQ

-588 CEGNYES
+588 CEGNFED
-595 TIIDS
+595 TIVDS
-600 GNPVYISSGGGGG
+600 KNPVWIGSGGGGG
-613 AAYGSNGSNSGY
+613 ACYGSGGQNSQWIGD
-625 HGVGGLGADGAP
+625 GGRGGDANNARATD
-637 AASTTPLFG
+637 SIYG

-653 GGGGGGGGGNYVI
+653 GGGGGGGGGTFVI
-666 INPNYGN
+666 KHKDFGN
-673 AEVGRNGYPGGD
+673 EVGRGGY
-685 AGKGGDGSQGYQGC
+685 AGGDGGLGSAGSAGYQGC

>member
-1 MQAIPNKIVV
+1 MDINKVVIGDPDAPLLVFENDSIESITEDTAVAIV
-11 GDEESPIAVFDNA
+11 GDELSVDQFTPAVR
-24 SIESVIEET
+24 
-33 AVSIIGDELFIDQ
+33 
-46 LIPNVM
+46 
-52 YHVYIRYVFKPTDYN
+52 YHVFLRYVFSPADYA
-67 QFVTRNGLVMCCHY
+67 QFVTRNGLIMCCHY
-81 TYDIR
+81 SYDIR

-99 GRIQGRYYCETV
+99 GKIRGKYYSETV
-111 DRIGKDLYKL
+111 DRLGRDQYGL
-121 NAISAIGLMDR
+121 NAISAIGLMDKQR
-132 QLSVGGLFNGQKF
+132 SVGGIYSGQLFSE
-145 PDVLRDILGEEYQ
+145 VLRDILGSDYQ
-158 YEVSDD
+158 YTISDD
-164 VAKVMVYGW
+164 VAAVPVYGW
-173 LPYSTRR
+173 LPFSTRR
-180 RNLYQLIMA
+180 QNLHQLIMA
-189 YGVNIIKSDSGNM
+189 YGVNIIRSDTGDM

-210 EAEGIPEG
+210 GAEDIPESE
-218 NVFCGGRMRYNDPAS
+218 VFYGGSMRYNDPAS

-257 TTDAVHAATVTFD
+257 TTDAVHAATVTFE

-308 HTTKIVSADNPD
+308 HTTKIVSADNTD
-320 AVNEKVVRVE
+320 AINENVRRVE
-330 EATLVSLQNS
+330 DATLVSLQNS

-352 NVDIVENDIILNGER
+352 NVDIVENDIVLKDER

-376 GFYEETTGFISKMSS
+376 GFYEETTGFISKMSA
-391 SISSF
+391 SISSI
-396 IRSRCEFIQ
+396 IRARCEFIQ

-421 LPEDAG
+421 LPEDSG

-451 YSGEDGEDGEI
+451 YRGEDGEAGET

-488 IYSETYKPSV
+488 IYSETYKPSG
-498 DATTMFYGRDLKGN
+498 DATTLFYGRDLKGN
-512 SYIKGGLLN
+512 SYIKGGMLN

-540 KVFALPGIDGLSG
+540 RVFALPGTDGLSG
-553 SDGGKGGYYNPN
+553 ADGGKGGYLNSN
-565 GSGQTGDNGGN
+565 GSGKDGENGGD

-588 CEGNYES
+588 FEGNFEDVV
-595 TIIDS
+595 IDS
-600 GNPVYISSGGGGG
+600 KNPVWIGNGGGGG
-613 AAYGSNGSNSGY
+613 AAYGSNGANSAWLGR
-625 HGVGGLGADGAP
+625 GGKGGDGHDAFP
-637 AASTTPLFG
+637 AAALYG
-646 NGGNGGN
+646 NGGNGGY
-653 GGGGGGGGGNYVI
+653 GGGGGGGGGTFVI
-666 INPNYGN
+666 KHKDYGN
-673 AEVGRNGYPGGD
+673 EVGRGGYAGGEGGA
-685 AGKGGDGSQGYQGC
+685 AGAGSPGYQGC
-699 VIIYY
+699 LIIYY

>member
-1 MQAIPNKIVV
+1 MDINKVVIGDPDAPLLVFENDSIESITEDTAVAIV
-11 GDEESPIAVFDNA
+11 GDELSVDQFTPAVR
-24 SIESVIEET
+24 
-33 AVSIIGDELFIDQ
+33 
-46 LIPNVM
+46 
-52 YHVYIRYVFKPTDYN
+52 YHVFLRYVFSPADYA

-81 TYDIR
+81 SYDIR

-99 GRIQGRYYCETV
+99 GKIRGKYYSETV
-111 DRIGKDLYKL
+111 DRLGRDQYGL
-121 NAISAIGLMDR
+121 NAISAIGLMDKQR
-132 QLSVGGLFNGQKF
+132 SVGGIYSGQLF
-145 PDVLRDILGEEYQ
+145 PAVLKDILGSDYQ
-158 YEVSDD
+158 YAISDD
-164 VAKVMVYGW
+164 VAAVPVYGW
-173 LPYSTRR
+173 LPFSTRR
-180 RNLYQLIMA
+180 QNLHQLIMA
-189 YGVNIIKSDSGNM
+189 YGVNIIRSDNGDM

-210 EAEGIPEG
+210 EAEDIPESE
-218 NVFCGGRMRYNDPAS
+218 VFYGGSMRYNDPAS

-257 TTDAVHAATVTFD
+257 TTDAVHAATVTFE

-320 AVNEKVVRVE
+320 AVNENVRRVE
-330 EATLVSLQNS
+330 DATLVSLQNS

-352 NVDIVENDIILNGER
+352 NVDIVENDIVLNGER

-376 GFYEETTGFISKMSS
+376 GFYEETTGFISKMSA
-391 SISSF
+391 SISSI
-396 IRSRCEFIQ
+396 IRARCEFIQ

-427 SWEIPASVFQ
+427 SWEIPESVFK

-462 GKPGDGNRGGDGG
+462 GKAGDGNRGGDGG
-475 KGGAGGKAGVGGK
+475 NGGAGGLAGSGGK
-488 IYSETYKPSV
+488 IYSETYKVTSE
-498 DATTMFYGRDLKGN
+498 TKTLFYGRDLKGN

-540 KVFALPGIDGLSG
+540 NVFALPGTDGLSG
-553 SDGGKGGYYNPN
+553 SAGGKGGNLNPN
-565 GSGQTGDNGGN
+565 GTGVTGDNGEN

-588 CEGNYES
+588 CEGNYQI
-595 TIIDS
+595 TIAGS
-600 GNPVYISSGGGGG
+600 GNPAYIGGGGGGG
-613 AAYGSNGSNSGY
+613 AAYGGNGSNTGY
-625 HGVGGLGADGAP
+625 HGVGGKGADGAP
-637 AASTTPLFG
+637 AAPTTPLFG

-653 GGGGGGGGGNYVI
+653 GGGGGGGGGTLVI
-666 INPNYGN
+666 VNEEYGS
-673 AEVGRNGYPGGD
+673 EVGRIGYAGGD
-685 AGKGGDGSQGYQGC
+685 GGDGGDGSPGYHGC

>member
-1 MQAIPNKIVV
+1 MNINKVVIGDPDSPILTFENDSIESITEDTAVAIV
-11 GDEESPIAVFDNA
+11 GDELSVDQFTPAVR
-24 SIESVIEET
+24 
-33 AVSIIGDELFIDQ
+33 
-46 LIPNVM
+46 
-52 YHVYIRYVFKPTDYN
+52 YHVFLRYVFSPADYN
-67 QFVTRNGLVMCCHY
+67 QFITRNGLVMCSHY

-86 KLPYATPVTFYSN
+86 KLPYATPITFYSN
-99 GRIQGRYYCETV
+99 GKIRGKYYSETV
-111 DRIGKDLYKL
+111 DRLGRDQYEV
-121 NAISAIGLMDR
+121 NAISAVGLMEKQR
-132 QLSVGGLFNGQKF
+132 SVGGLYTGQQF
-145 PDVLRDILGEEYQ
+145 PAVLADILGGDYR
-158 YEVSDD
+158 YEVDAD
-164 VAKVMVYGW
+164 VANVMVYGW
-173 LPYSTRR
+173 LPFSTRR
-180 RNLYQLIMA
+180 QNLHQLIMA
-189 YGVNIIKSDSGNM
+189 YGVNIIKSESGDM

-210 EAEGIPEG
+210 EVEDIPESE
-218 NVFCGGRMRYNDPAS
+218 VFYGGSMRYNDPAS

-257 TTDAVHAATVTFD
+257 TTDAVHAATVTFES
-270 DPIMTDTLETTGG
+270 PIMTDSLETTGG

-297 GVGVLTGKPYT
+297 GVGVLTGKPYA
-308 HTTKIVSADNPD
+308 HTTKIVSADNPN
-320 AVNEKVVRVE
+320 AVNENVKRVE

-352 NVDIVENDIILNGER
+352 NVDIVENDIVLNGER
-367 CGKRYNVLN
+367 CGRRYNVLN

-391 SISSF
+391 NISSI

-421 LPEDAG
+421 LAEDAG
-427 SWEIPASVFQ
+427 SWEIPESVFQ

-462 GKPGDGNRGGDGG
+462 GKAGDGNRGGDGG
-475 KGGAGGKAGVGGK
+475 KGGAGGKAGIGGK
-488 IYSETYKPSV
+488 IYSETYKLTG
-498 DATTMFYGRDLKGN
+498 DASTLFYGRDLKGN

-540 KVFALPGIDGLSG
+540 KVFALPGTDGLSG

-565 GSGQTGDNGGN
+565 GSGQTGENGGN
-576 FVADGQ
+576 FVAAGQ
-582 IWYGGI
+582 IWYGGV

-625 HGVGGLGADGAP
+625 HGIGGPGADGA
-637 AASTTPLFG
+637 AASEPAKLYG
-646 NGGNGGN
+646 NGGNGGH

-673 AEVGRNGYPGGD
+673 AEVGRSGYG
-685 AGKGGDGSQGYQGC
+685 GGDGGNGGARSLGYQGC

>member
-1 MQAIPNKIVV
+1 MDINKVVIGDPDEPMLVFENDSIESITEDTAVAIV
-11 GDEESPIAVFDNA
+11 GDELSVDQFTPAVRYRVF
-24 SIESVIEET
+24 
-33 AVSIIGDELFIDQ
+33 L
-46 LIPNVM
+46 
-52 YHVYIRYVFKPTDYN
+52 RYVFSPADYA
-67 QFVTRNGLVMCCHY
+67 QFITRNGLIMCCHY
-81 TYDIR
+81 SYDIR

-99 GRIQGRYYCETV
+99 GKIRGKYYSETV
-111 DRIGKDLYKL
+111 DRLGRDQYGL
-121 NAISAIGLMDR
+121 NAISAIGLMDKQR
-132 QLSVGGLFNGQKF
+132 SVGGIYSGQLFSE
-145 PDVLRDILGEEYQ
+145 VLQDILGSDYQ
-158 YEVSDD
+158 YTISDD
-164 VAKVMVYGW
+164 VAAVPVYGW
-173 LPYSTRR
+173 LPFSTRR
-180 RNLYQLIMA
+180 QNLHQLIMA
-189 YGVNIIKSDSGNM
+189 YGVNIIRSDTGDM

-210 EAEGIPEG
+210 GAEDIPESE
-218 NVFCGGRMRYNDPAS
+218 VFYGGSMRYNDPAS

-257 TTDAVHAATVTFD
+257 TTDAVHAATVTFE

-320 AVNEKVVRVE
+320 AINENVRRVE
-330 EATLVSLQNS
+330 DATLVSLQNS

-352 NVDIVENDIILNGER
+352 NVDIVENDIVLNGER

-376 GFYEETTGFISKMSS
+376 GFYEETTGFISKMSA
-391 SISSF
+391 SISSI
-396 IRSRCEFIQ
+396 IRARCEFIQ

-451 YSGEDGEDGEI
+451 YSGEDGEDGET

-475 KGGAGGKAGVGGK
+475 KGGAGGKGGVGGK
-488 IYSETYKPSV
+488 IYSETYKPSG
-498 DATTMFYGRDLKGN
+498 DATTLFYGRDLKGN

-531 TGFLEVFSG
+531 TGFLEVFGG
-540 KVFALPGIDGLSG
+540 KVFALPGTDGLSG

-565 GSGQTGDNGGN
+565 GTGATGDNGVD

-588 CEGNYES
+588 CEGNYQI
-595 TIIDS
+595 TIPGS
-600 GNPVYISSGGGGG
+600 GNPAYIGGGGGGG
-613 AAYGSNGSNSGY
+613 AAYGGNGSNTGY
-625 HGVGGLGADGAP
+625 HGTGGNGADGA
-637 AASTTPLFG
+637 AAELTTPLYG
-646 NGGNGGN
+646 NGGNGGH
-653 GGGGGGGGGNYVI
+653 GGGGGGGGGTLVVYNEEY
-666 INPNYGN
+666 
-673 AEVGRNGYPGGD
+673 ATEVGRSGYGGGD
-685 AGKGGDGSQGYQGC
+685 GGKGGFGSAGYQGC

>member
-1 MQAIPNKIVV
+1 MDINKVVIGDPDEPMLIFENDSIESITEDTAVAIV
-11 GDEESPIAVFDNA
+11 GDELSVDQFTPAVRYRVF
-24 SIESVIEET
+24 
-33 AVSIIGDELFIDQ
+33 L
-46 LIPNVM
+46 
-52 YHVYIRYVFKPTDYN
+52 RYVFSPADYA
-67 QFVTRNGLVMCCHY
+67 QFVTRNGLIMCCHY
-81 TYDIR
+81 SYDIR

-99 GRIQGRYYCETV
+99 GKIRGKYYSETV
-111 DRIGKDLYKL
+111 DRLGRDQYGL
-121 NAISAIGLMDR
+121 NAISAIGLMDKQR
-132 QLSVGGLFNGQKF
+132 SVGGIYSGQLFSE
-145 PDVLRDILGEEYQ
+145 VLQDILGSDYQ
-158 YEVSDD
+158 YTISDD
-164 VAKVMVYGW
+164 VAAVPVYGW
-173 LPYSTRR
+173 LPFSTRR
-180 RNLYQLIMA
+180 QNLHQLIMA
-189 YGVNIIKSDSGNM
+189 YGVNIIRSDTGDM

-210 EAEGIPEG
+210 GAENIPESE
-218 NVFCGGRMRYNDPAS
+218 VFYGGSMRYNDPAS

-242 HYIPTVET
+242 HYIPAVET

-257 TTDAVHAATVTFD
+257 TTDAVHAATVTFE

-320 AVNEKVVRVE
+320 AVNENVRRVE
-330 EATLVSLQNS
+330 DATLVSLQNS

-352 NVDIVENDIILNGER
+352 NVDIVENDIVLKGER

-376 GFYEETTGFISKMSS
+376 GFYEETTGFISKMSA
-391 SISSF
+391 SISSI
-396 IRSRCEFIQ
+396 IRARCEFIQ

-427 SWEIPASVFQ
+427 TWEIPATVFQ

-451 YSGEDGEDGEI
+451 YRGEDGEDGET
-462 GKPGDGNRGGDGG
+462 GKQGDGNRGGDGG

-488 IYSETYKPSV
+488 IYSETYKPSG
-498 DATTMFYGRDLKGN
+498 DATTLFYGRDLKGN

-521 ITSADGVSTP
+521 ITTADGVSTP

-540 KVFALPGIDGLSG
+540 KVFALPGTDGLSG
-553 SDGGKGGYYNPN
+553 ADGGKGGYYNPN
-565 GSGQTGDNGGN
+565 GTGQTGDNGN
-576 FVADGQ
+576 DFVADGK

-588 CEGNYES
+588 CEGNYQI
-595 TIIDS
+595 TIAGS
-600 GNPVYISSGGGGG
+600 GNPAYIGGGGGGG
-613 AAYGSNGSNSGY
+613 AAYGGNGSNTGY
-625 HGVGGLGADGAP
+625 HGTGGNGADGA
-637 AASTTPLFG
+637 AAESTTPLYG
-646 NGGNGGN
+646 NGGNGGH
-653 GGGGGGGGGNYVI
+653 GGGGGGGGGTLVVYNEA
-666 INPNYGN
+666 YG
-673 AEVGRNGYPGGD
+673 AEVGRSGYGGGD
-685 AGKGGDGSQGYQGC
+685 GGKGGYGGAGYQGC

>member
-1 MQAIPNKIVV
+1 MDINKVVIGDPDAPLLVFENDSIESITEDTAVAIV
-11 GDEESPIAVFDNA
+11 GDELSVDQFTPAVR
-24 SIESVIEET
+24 
-33 AVSIIGDELFIDQ
+33 
-46 LIPNVM
+46 
-52 YHVYIRYVFKPTDYN
+52 YHVFLRYVFSPADYA

-81 TYDIR
+81 SYDIR

-99 GRIQGRYYCETV
+99 GKIRGKYYSETV
-111 DRIGKDLYKL
+111 DRLGRDQYGL
-121 NAISAIGLMDR
+121 NAISAIGLMDKQR
-132 QLSVGGLFNGQKF
+132 SVGGIYSGQLFSE
-145 PDVLRDILGEEYQ
+145 VLQDILSSDYQ
-158 YEVSDD
+158 YTITDD
-164 VAKVMVYGW
+164 VAAVPVYGW
-173 LPYSTRR
+173 LPFSTRR
-180 RNLYQLIMA
+180 QNLHQLIMA
-189 YGVNIIKSDSGNM
+189 YGVNIIRSDTGDM

-210 EAEGIPEG
+210 EAEDIPESE
-218 NVFCGGRMRYNDPAS
+218 VFYGGSMRYNDPAS

-257 TTDAVHAATVTFD
+257 TTDAVHAATVTFE

-320 AVNEKVVRVE
+320 AINENVRRVE
-330 EATLVSLQNS
+330 DATLVSLQNS

-352 NVDIVENDIILNGER
+352 NVDIVENDIVLKDER

-376 GFYEETTGFISKMSS
+376 GFYEETTGFISKMSA
-391 SISSF
+391 SISSI
-396 IRSRCEFIQ
+396 IRARCEFIQ

-451 YSGEDGEDGEI
+451 YRGEDSEAGET

-488 IYSETYKPSV
+488 IYSETYKPSG
-498 DATTMFYGRDLKGN
+498 DATTLFYGRDLKGN
-512 SYIKGGLLN
+512 SYIKGGMLN

-540 KVFALPGIDGLSG
+540 RVFALPGTDGLSG
-553 SDGGKGGYYNPN
+553 ADGGKGGYLNSN
-565 GSGQTGDNGGN
+565 GSGKDGENGGD

-588 CEGNYES
+588 FEGNFEDVV
-595 TIIDS
+595 IDS
-600 GNPVYISSGGGGG
+600 QNPVWIGNGGGGG
-613 AAYGSNGSNSGY
+613 AAYGSNGANSAWLGR
-625 HGVGGLGADGAP
+625 GGKGGDGHDAFP
-637 AASTTPLFG
+637 AAALYG
-646 NGGNGGN
+646 NGGNGGY
-653 GGGGGGGGGNYVI
+653 GGGGGGGGGTFVI
-666 INPNYGN
+666 KNKDYGN
-673 AEVGRNGYPGGD
+673 EVGRGGYSGGEGGAAGAGSPG
-685 AGKGGDGSQGYQGC
+685 YHGC

>member
-1 MQAIPNKIVV
+1 MDINKVVIGDPDAPMLVFENESIESITEDTAVAIV
-11 GDEESPIAVFDNA
+11 GDEL
-24 SIESVIEET
+24 SV
-33 AVSIIGDELFIDQ
+33 DQ
-46 LIPNVM
+46 FTPSVR
-52 YHVYIRYVFKPTDYN
+52 YHVFLRYVFSPVDYS
-67 QFVTRNGLVMCCHY
+67 QFITRNGLIMCCHY
-81 TYDIR
+81 SYDIR

-99 GRIQGRYYCETV
+99 GKIRGKYYSETV
-111 DRIGKDLYKL
+111 DRLGRDQYGL
-121 NAISAIGLMDR
+121 NAISAIGLMDKQR
-132 QLSVGGLFNGQKF
+132 SVGGIYSGQLFSE
-145 PDVLRDILGEEYQ
+145 VLQDILGSDYQ
-158 YEVSDD
+158 YEISDD
-164 VAKVMVYGW
+164 VAAVPVYGW
-173 LPYSTRR
+173 LPFSTRR
-180 RNLYQLIMA
+180 QNLHQLIMA
-189 YGVNIIKSDSGNM
+189 YGVNIIRSDTGDM

-210 EAEGIPEG
+210 EAEDIPESE
-218 NVFCGGRMRYNDPAS
+218 VFYGGSMRYNDPAS

-257 TTDAVHAATVTFD
+257 TTDAVHAATVTFE

-320 AVNEKVVRVE
+320 AINENVRRVE
-330 EATLVSLQNS
+330 DATLVSLQNS

-352 NVDIVENDIILNGER
+352 NVDIVENDIVLKDER

-376 GFYEETTGFISKMSS
+376 GFYEETTGFISKMSA
-391 SISSF
+391 SISSI
-396 IRSRCEFIQ
+396 IRARCEFIQ

-451 YSGEDGEDGEI
+451 YRGEDGEAGET

-475 KGGAGGKAGVGGK
+475 KGGAGGKAGMGGK
-488 IYSETYKPSV
+488 IYSETYKPSG
-498 DATTMFYGRDLKGN
+498 DATTLFYGRDPKGN
-512 SYIKGGLLN
+512 SYIKGGMLN

-540 KVFALPGIDGLSG
+540 KVFALPGTDGLSG
-553 SDGGKGGYYNPN
+553 ADGGKGGYLNSN
-565 GSGQTGDNGGN
+565 GSGKDGENGGD

-588 CEGNYES
+588 FEGNFEDVV
-595 TIIDS
+595 IDS
-600 GNPVYISSGGGGG
+600 QNPCWIGNGGGGG
-613 AAYGSNGSNSGY
+613 AAYGSNGANSEWLGR
-625 HGVGGLGADGAP
+625 GGKGGDGHDAFP
-637 AASTTPLFG
+637 AAALYG

-653 GGGGGGGGGNYVI
+653 GGGGGGGGGTFVI
-666 INPNYGN
+666 KHKDFGN
-673 AEVGRNGYPGGD
+673 EVGRGGYS
-685 AGKGGDGSQGYQGC
+685 GGDGGAAGAGSPGYQGC

>member
-11 GDEESPIAVFDNA
+11 GDEESPIAVFDNTA
-24 SIESVIEET
+24 IESVTEET

-111 DRIGKDLYKL
+111 DRLGKDLYKL

-132 QLSVGGLFNGQKF
+132 QRSVGGLFNGQKF

-180 RNLYQLIMA
+180 KNLYQLIMA

-210 EAEGIPEG
+210 EAEYIPEG
-218 NVFCGGRMRYNDPAS
+218 NVFCGGSMRYNDPAS

-242 HYIPTVET
+242 HYIPSVDDE
-250 KTLFDNS
+250 TLFDNS
-257 TTDAVHAATVTFD
+257 TTDAVHGATVTFES
-270 DPIMTDTLETTGG
+270 PIMTDTLKTTGG
-283 LKIHSAGVNYAVIS
+283 LKINSAGVNHAVIS
-297 GVGVLTGKPYT
+297 GVGTLTGKPYT
-308 HTTKIVSADNPD
+308 HTTKIVSADNPN

-352 NVDIVENDIILNGER
+352 NVNIVENDIILNGER
-367 CGKRYNVLN
+367 CGNRYKVLN

-391 SISSF
+391 NISSF

-421 LPEDAG
+421 LPENSG
-427 SWEIPASVFQ
+427 SWEIPASVYQ

-451 YSGEDGEDGEI
+451 DAGMDGGTGEI

-475 KGGAGGKAGVGGK
+475 KGGAGGKAGAGGK

-498 DATTMFYGRDLKGN
+498 DATTLFYGRDMKGN
-512 SYIKGGLLN
+512 SYIKGGMLN

-540 KVFALPGIDGLSG
+540 KVFALPGTDGLSG
-553 SDGGKGGYYNPN
+553 ADGGKGGYLNSN
-565 GSGQTGDNGGN
+565 GSGQNGENGGD
-576 FVADGQ
+576 FIADGQ

-588 CEGNYES
+588 FEGNFEDVV
-595 TIIDS
+595 IDS
-600 GNPVYISSGGGGG
+600 QNPCWIGNGGGGG
-613 AAYGSNGSNSGY
+613 AAYGSGGQNSQWIANGGK
-625 HGVGGLGADGAP
+625 GGDANDASP
-637 AASTTPLFG
+637 AASLYGT
-646 NGGNGGN
+646 GGNGGH
-653 GGGGGGGGGNYVI
+653 GGGGGGGGGTFVI
-666 INPNYGN
+666 KHKDYGN
-673 AEVGRNGYPGGD
+673 EVGRGGYAGGD
-685 AGKGGDGSQGYQGC
+685 GGKGGAGSSGYQGC

>member
-1 MQAIPNKIVV
+1 MDINKVVIGDPDAPLLVFENDSIESITEDTAVAIV
-11 GDEESPIAVFDNA
+11 GDELSVDQFTPAVR
-24 SIESVIEET
+24 
-33 AVSIIGDELFIDQ
+33 
-46 LIPNVM
+46 
-52 YHVYIRYVFKPTDYN
+52 YHVFLRYVFSPAGYA
-67 QFVTRNGLVMCCHY
+67 QFVTRNGLIMCCHY
-81 TYDIR
+81 SYDIR

-99 GRIQGRYYCETV
+99 GKIRGKYYSETV
-111 DRIGKDLYKL
+111 DRLGRDQYGL
-121 NAISAIGLMDR
+121 NAISAIGLMDKQR
-132 QLSVGGLFNGQKF
+132 SVGGIYSGQLFRE
-145 PDVLRDILGEEYQ
+145 VLQDILGSDYQ
-158 YEVSDD
+158 YKISDD
-164 VAKVMVYGW
+164 VAAVPVYGW
-173 LPYSTRR
+173 LPFSTRR
-180 RNLYQLIMA
+180 QNLHQLIMA
-189 YGVNIIKSDSGNM
+189 YGVNIIRSDTGDM

-210 EAEGIPEG
+210 EAEDIPESE
-218 NVFCGGRMRYNDPAS
+218 VFYGGSMRYNDPAS

-257 TTDAVHAATVTFD
+257 TTDAVHAATVTFE

-320 AVNEKVVRVE
+320 AINENVRRVE
-330 EATLVSLQNS
+330 DATLVSLQNS

-352 NVDIVENDIILNGER
+352 NVDIVENDIVLKNER

-376 GFYEETTGFISKMSS
+376 GFYEETTGFISKMSA
-391 SISSF
+391 SISSI
-396 IRSRCEFIQ
+396 IRARCEFIQ

-412 GATYTNCVI
+412 GATYNNCVI

-451 YSGEDGEDGEI
+451 YRGEDGEAGET

-498 DATTMFYGRDLKGN
+498 DATTLFYGRDMKGN
-512 SYIKGGLLN
+512 SYIKGGMLN

-540 KVFALPGIDGLSG
+540 KVFALPGTDGLSG
-553 SDGGKGGYYNPN
+553 SNGGKGGNYNPN
-565 GSGQTGDNGGN
+565 GSGSIGENGED
-576 FVADGQ
+576 FIADGQ

-588 CEGNYES
+588 CEGNFED
-595 TIIDS
+595 TIVDS
-600 GNPVYISSGGGGG
+600 KNPVWIGSGGGGG
-613 AAYGSNGSNSGY
+613 ACYGSGGQNSQWIGD
-625 HGVGGLGADGAP
+625 GGRGGDANNARATD
-637 AASTTPLFG
+637 SIYG

-653 GGGGGGGGGNYVI
+653 GGGGGGGGGTFVI
-666 INPNYGN
+666 KHKDFGN
-673 AEVGRNGYPGGD
+673 EVGRGGY
-685 AGKGGDGSQGYQGC
+685 AGGDGGLGSAGSAGYQGC